1 MLGLLDQLSEE
12 RGVPKQNAS
21 VDKNIIKSENSP
33 LDANKKERTSLS
45 GGEKKRLTETFTL
58 FNKLFFDYQRRQ
70 TADTAGKTLVSKIST
85 DQKKAATPPPVPK
98 GEGCGSSLM
107 SMILGGLAL
116 LAASIGGIIASI
128 SGFFGGGAL
137 GDVITVIG
145 KVGMIGALK
154 ILAKTF
160 LKKFALGALKKLPII
175 GGIISLTQAVMEFK
189 DGNFFKGVAYLIS
202 GLLNFIPIAGPW
214 LSMGA
219 DLLIAFAESKG
230 MFEKGGALSPEN
242 GWNTIKGWMSSLG
255 KIIWDNALYLP
266 ILGGVKRFGM
276 ASDAFK
282 AGNIGDGIKQLALG
296 LITFVGGGPIIQGF
310 EILSGWLNSPK
321 ENEGEF
327 KQDNSWMSRLKEWI
341 KKKLKDLPSW
351 LAAPLRWFGIL
362 DDEKDDS
369 GKVSEGGSKDA
380 SKGIVGYVTGVWDNI
395 KGPMGDAV
403 SAIGDFTK
411 DAWKKT
417 TQFASDTWDTVMEE
431 APKVWNTIK
440 DVSSKAWD
448 SVMGELPKVW
458 DTVKDFSSKA
468 WDKAKEA
475 GSWFVDSMKSMTDKT
490 KEMINAWIPGIV
502 DTISGIAD
510 SAMKVLKG
518 IADKIGG
525 WIANLFGPDDEKKL
539 KESKE
544 VSKQQTISPTDNKYF
559 EDLVSGASM
568 QVKGLTRL
576 VEASTQHTKLL
587 VDMVNIGSNSLR
599 ELKRIS
605 GTGGG
610 GSNSVTV
617 VQPPQP
623 SPKQMVTIPNNRDGF
638 ASSAYAIG

>member
-1 MLGLLDQLSEE
+1 VNDDILNVLSRMLGLLDQLSEE
-12 RGVPKQNAS
+12 RGVPKQNAA

-33 LDANKKERTSLS
+33 LDAKKKESTSLS

-58 FNKLFFDYQRRQ
+58 FNKLFFDYQRKQ

-85 DQKKAATPPPVPK
+85 DQKKAETPPPVPK
-98 GEGCGSSLM
+98 GESGGSSLM

-160 LKKFALGALKKLPII
+160 LKKFALGVLKKLPII
-175 GGIISLTQAVMEFK
+175 GGIISLTQAVMEFTS
-189 DGNFFKGVAYLIS
+189 GNFFKGIGYLLS
-202 GLLNFIPIAGPW
+202 GLLNFVPIAGPW

-230 MFEKGGALSPEN
+230 MFDEGGALSPEN
-242 GWNTIKGWMSSLG
+242 GWNTIKGWMSDIG
-255 KIIWDNALYLP
+255 KVIMDNALYLP
-266 ILGGVKRFGM
+266 IIGGFKRFGM
-276 ASDAFK
+276 AYDSFK
-282 AGNIGDGIKQLALG
+282 SGNIGEGLKQTALG
-296 LITFVGGGPIIQGF
+296 LITFIGGGGIIKGF
-310 EILSGWLNSPK
+310 EVLAGWLNSPK

-327 KQDNSWMSRLKEWI
+327 NQDNSWMSRLRDWI

-431 APKVWNTIK
+431 APKVWN
-440 DVSSKAWD
+440 S
-448 SVMGELPKVW
+448 
-458 DTVKDFSSKA
+458 VKDFSSKA

-475 GSWFVDSMKSMTDKT
+475 GSWFVDSMKSMADKT

-544 VSKQQTISPTDNKYF
+544 VSKQQTTSQADNKYY
-559 EDLVSGASM
+559 ETLVSDSSM
-568 QVKGLTRL
+568 QIRGLTRL